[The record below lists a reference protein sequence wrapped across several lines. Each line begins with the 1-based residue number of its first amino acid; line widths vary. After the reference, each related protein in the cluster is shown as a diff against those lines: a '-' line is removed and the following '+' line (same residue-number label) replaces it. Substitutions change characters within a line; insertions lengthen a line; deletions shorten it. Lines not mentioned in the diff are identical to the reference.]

1 MHLYVWW
8 EFFTLYFRLY
18 IHDLLLFDIP
28 FISPFVYIDNRDFL
42 REKGEVVLVLEIRER
57 PSAWGR
63 RKLCLFTYLNTE
75 HGDFF
80 ALIKRSGVL

>member
-1 MHLYVWW
+1 MLIPNILCTTSTVLDKWGFVCMVGIFHAILP
-8 EFFTLYFRLY
+8 LY

-63 RKLCLFTYLNTE
+63 RKLCLFT
-75 HGDFF
+75 
-80 ALIKRSGVL
+80 